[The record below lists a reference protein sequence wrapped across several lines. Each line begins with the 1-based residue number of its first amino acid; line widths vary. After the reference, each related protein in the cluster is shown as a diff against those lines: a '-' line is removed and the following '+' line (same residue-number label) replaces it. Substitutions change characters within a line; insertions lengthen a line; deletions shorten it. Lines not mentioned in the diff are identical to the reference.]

1 MKGPS
6 QGMDNS
12 PTNERGSMDGDRTSA
27 RSLARVSA
35 HIPEEVVPD
44 SQKVN
49 VWRQQLQECFHRD
62 TVPAFLP
69 RDHLV

>member
-1 MKGPS
+1 
-6 QGMDNS
+6 MDNS
-12 PTNERGSMDGDRTSA
+12 PTNEGGSRDGDKISA

-35 HIPEEVVPD
+35 HVPEGEVSPA

-49 VWRQQLQECFHRD
+49 VWRQQLQEGFHRD